1 MTILPSTKH
10 IFLFIKT
17 YLLVLTIFTLFRLLL
32 FITELDR
39 VNVAETGLETILR
52 AFVMGIR
59 FDIVISGYIL
69 IVPFFVVSAMVVLRK
84 NSTWVFRLVFLW
96 IFIFFSLAFLI
107 SAADIPY
114 FNQFFS
120 RFSMGA
126 FEWIDHPGFVFDM
139 IRQEPRYYL
148 ILAPFIL
155 VEILFYKLLHR
166 IFLKDNP
173 LADTNN
179 RWITALVS
187 LVFLGIIFLGI
198 RGRLEKKSPIRI
210 GTAYFC
216 NDAFLNQLGLNPV
229 FTLMRSF
236 LDSLDDSNA
245 TIHLM
250 ADEQALEIVRSNL
263 GISNSLSASPIAR
276 KITADSINPNPP
288 NVVLVI
294 MESMSAAKMSR
305 HGNSNHLTPFL
316 DSLSMQSLYFENI
329 YTAGKHTFNGIFGSL
344 FSFPALYRQ
353 HPMKNIRKQHGLGTI
368 LHQQGYGTIYFTT
381 HDGQFD
387 NVEGFLMANDF
398 DRVVSQSDYPAEM
411 VKTTLGVPDDYL
423 FRFAMPIVDQMHQ
436 QGKPFFAAFMT
447 ASDHGPFYIPEYFT
461 PQHEETRLG
470 IVEYAD
476 WSLKQLIRMAATKP
490 WFDNTIFIFVADH
503 GAPLTATYDLSLDYF
518 HSPLIFYAPG
528 LFTQPETFDCIGGQI
543 DLGPTLMGLLQLPY
557 VNNSL
562 GIDLL
567 RESRP
572 CIFINDDDKIG
583 VLDKE
588 YLLIINDKKETGLY
602 HYPDQNTK
610 NLMNDFQE
618 KAKFMEEYAKANLQ
632 VFQWM
637 INHNMFEVTEIRK
650 P

>member
-1 MTILPSTKH
+1 MSETDLA
-10 IFLFIKT
+10 
-17 YLLVLTIFTLFRLLL
+17 TIF
-32 FITELDR
+32 
-39 VNVAETGLETILR
+39 R
-52 AFVMGIR
+52 AFIMGIR

-69 IVPFFVVSAMVVLRK
+69 VLPALVVSVLAILRSSSRFVLR
-84 NSTWVFRLVFLW
+84 LVYLW
-96 IFIFFSLAFLI
+96 IFILFSVAFMI

-120 RFSMGA
+120 RFSMAA

-148 ILAPFIL
+148 ILVPFIL
-155 VEILFYKLLHR
+155 VEILFYKLLKR
-166 IFLKDNP
+166 IFLKRNP
-173 LADTNN
+173 LSDSNN
-179 RWITALVS
+179 RWTTAAVS
-187 LVFLGIIFLGI
+187 LLFLGIIFLGI
-198 RGRLEKKSPIRI
+198 RGRIEKKSPIRI

-236 LDSLDDSNA
+236 LDDLDDNNA

-263 GISNSLSASPIAR
+263 GISDSLSASPIAR
-276 KITADSINPNPP
+276 KITVDSINPNPP

-294 MESMSAAKMSR
+294 MESMSAAKMTR
-305 HGNSNHLTPFL
+305 HGNPNHLTPFL
-316 DSLSMQSLYFENI
+316 DSLSTQSLYFENI
-329 YTAGKHTFNGIFGSL
+329 YTAGKHTFNGIFSSL

-353 HPMKNIRKQHGLGTI
+353 HPMNNIRKQHGLGSI
-368 LHQQGYGTIYFTT
+368 FHQQGYATVYFTT

-387 NVEGFLMANDF
+387 NVEGFLLANDF
-398 DRVVSQSDYPAEM
+398 DRVVSQADYPADKI
-411 VKTTLGVPDDYL
+411 KTTLGVPDDYL
-423 FRFAMPIVDQMHQ
+423 FEFSMLIIDQMHK

-476 WSLKQLIRMAATKP
+476 WSLKQLIRMASGKP
-490 WFDNTIFIFVADH
+490 WFDNTIFVFVADH

-518 HSPLIFYAPG
+518 HSPLIFYAPK
-528 LFTQPETFDCIGGQI
+528 LFSEPETFDCIGGQI
-543 DLGPTLMGLLQLPY
+543 DLGPTLLGLLQLPY

-567 RESRP
+567 HESRP

-583 VLDKE
+583 VLDKNF
-588 YLLIINDKKETGLY
+588 LLILNDKKETGLY
-602 HYPDQNTK
+602 DYPNHNTN
-610 NLMNDFQE
+610 NLIKEFPE
-618 KAKFMEEYAKANLQ
+618 KAKFMEDYAKANLQ

-637 INHNMFEVTEIRK
+637 INHNAFEVTENRE